1 MVIAF
6 LFCINL
12 VIFGTLNM
20 LLLIII
26 HNRKKGVILMILN
39 WFINIWLAVGCLLG
53 IFVLIATI
61 VLILSV
67 FKDM

>member
-1 MVIAF
+1 
-6 LFCINL
+6 
-12 VIFGTLNM
+12 M
-20 LLLIII
+20 LLD
-26 HNRKKGVILMILN
+26 
-39 WFINIWLAVGCLLG
+39 WFINIWIVVGCLLG